1 MVKYILI
8 YDIPSGEKVLQV
20 KINRMLHTIDA
31 EKVQHSIWRSE
42 RLNDLKEIAK
52 IIKQKGGIVNILEE
66 KIIY

>member
-8 YDIPSGEKVLQV
+8 YDIPREEKVLQV
-20 KINRMLHTIDA
+20 KVNRMLHSIDA

-52 IIKQKGGIVNILEE
+52 VIKQKGGKVNIIEE